1 MYYTEGENMKNTKL
15 QWHPAFG
22 AALRITLQEEL
33 EYLEMREEYLLSK
46 KPLQMDILIIKK
58 LKDVPIRKTIGR
70 IFRKHNIIEYKSP
83 GDSLS
88 INDFL

>member
-22 AALRITLQEEL
+22 AALRITLQ
-33 EYLEMREEYLLSK
+33 
-46 KPLQMDILIIKK
+46 
-58 LKDVPIRKTIGR
+58 VRKTIGR

-83 GDSLS
+83 GASLS
-88 INDFL
+88 VNDFYKVYGYACIYQSNTDRIKGIDPQTKKYRN